1 MESVD
6 DTLMATERL
15 LHALEEDRTLYEQ
28 KTFLERLKEIR
39 MQQKETTEY
48 LCRLYEEERR
58 HSGQKENSTQHPTP
72 HHCPSDRLIFHCPP
86 RETIVCCCPPEHLPI
101 CHCHRSQ
108 HTERHFT
115 SSTTHHARASPPL
128 PAHPGRPQPSFY
140 NDADHSDSMDPAVE
154 RSSFQKSEN
163 HATFGKLEHFPHL
176 PQPPV
181 PRHVPFRQHSEG
193 YSQRSAEGSVENG
206 ITDVKGTSV
215 QQRLDKS
222 SQSAESQ
229 TEILSTEMRRASFHR
244 RSGQSSR
251 NSTEKSVENEVVHQG
266 QHSSYRSSE
275 ESPQTSAEKQLENGS
290 SQPSHRSKQ
299 SSRRSSETKVSN
311 GITSKPIV
319 QDAAQVLQL
328 SLKEKARKRE
338 ERARARE
345 IASSLEQI
353 EERSEGS
360 GTQKPSRDF
369 SRENTPS
376 DKQRETSIPEQT
388 KDKRSKKTG
397 EKRTRNEQEA
407 ADSKSKQM
415 TRSKSLVTIR
425 EPTKERSST
434 ASTAKRTVVPEPIQ
448 NFVPQ
453 VTVPTPFKFTTRKTI
468 VNTYSTKFVQE
479 MVSRKKAEEEL
490 LEHESSQMK
499 PFTAKIVPKSTYI
512 PTNPRVTDKA
522 YVEAIRRRLT
532 ATMRKHFEQEA
543 LTRRTKSMGDI
554 SGVRPV
560 PVSTYV
566 APVLPQYRRARSASR
581 RAVNLLVEASTP
593 PFVREHTIRTHVS
606 TKVRHRHCID
616 DTTDTRVP
624 RAPVPDFQRLH
635 AEMEKALKT
644 APHKATTV
652 PRPFHFS
659 NPKAHRHRECKSSSP
674 PRWRAREVK
683 RTSQADILVR
693 PTHSSKIRMDAI
705 RQRQEKLD
713 EERHRSEKFWEE
725 KKDELNLSRLRL
737 LSSMGSQLNIDEEIE
752 RKTAEKKKHVTEISR
767 DYERYLAEMQQRV
780 IERPLIMERQSI
792 IAHKQ
797 NFARKYDQRMAAV
810 GKASLTGK
818 ARLGVAQRHDSDF
831 SGATYS
837 VKAEDDAAEGVVE
850 DYGNASF
857 ESEDDSST
865 TNKRSSSSASS
876 SGSASSSNS
885 SKRSSKKSS
894 SSQSSKRSS
903 H

>member
-1 MESVD
+1 M
-6 DTLMATERL
+6 RL
-15 LHALEEDRTLYEQ
+15 STKGSILLIGALKNPL
-28 KTFLERLKEIR
+28 
-39 MQQKETTEY
+39 
-48 LCRLYEEERR
+48 RR
-58 HSGQKENSTQHPTP
+58 
-72 HHCPSDRLIFHCPP
+72 
-86 RETIVCCCPPEHLPI
+86 V
-101 CHCHRSQ
+101 
-108 HTERHFT
+108 
-115 SSTTHHARASPPL
+115 
-128 PAHPGRPQPSFY
+128 
-140 NDADHSDSMDPAVE
+140 
-154 RSSFQKSEN
+154 
-163 HATFGKLEHFPHL
+163 
-176 PQPPV
+176 
-181 PRHVPFRQHSEG
+181 
-193 YSQRSAEGSVENG
+193 QRSCSKMVAVSHLIALSNPLVEVQKQRKRRGREKNELVP
-206 ITDVKGTSV
+206 VKSPAPWS
-215 QQRLDKS
+215 K
-222 SQSAESQ
+222 
-229 TEILSTEMRRASFHR
+229 
-244 RSGQSSR
+244 SR
-251 NSTEKSVENEVVHQG
+251 NE
-266 QHSSYRSSE
+266 
-275 ESPQTSAEKQLENGS
+275 
-290 SQPSHRSKQ
+290 
-299 SSRRSSETKVSN
+299 
-311 GITSKPIV
+311 
-319 QDAAQVLQL
+319 D
-328 SLKEKARKRE
+328 
-338 ERARARE
+338 
-345 IASSLEQI
+345 
-353 EERSEGS
+353 
-360 GTQKPSRDF
+360 
-369 SRENTPS
+369 
-376 DKQRETSIPEQT
+376 
-388 KDKRSKKTG
+388 
-397 EKRTRNEQEA
+397 A
-407 ADSKSKQM
+407 ADSKSRQM

-499 PFTAKIVPKSTYI
+499 PFTAKIVPKSTYV

-554 SGVRPV
+554 SG
-560 PVSTYV
+560 
-566 APVLPQYRRARSASR
+566 
-581 RAVNLLVEASTP
+581 
-593 PFVREHTIRTHVS
+593 
-606 TKVRHRHCID
+606 
-616 DTTDTRVP
+616 
-624 RAPVPDFQRLH
+624 
-635 AEMEKALKT
+635 
-644 APHKATTV
+644 
-652 PRPFHFS
+652 
-659 NPKAHRHRECKSSSP
+659 
-674 PRWRAREVK
+674 
-683 RTSQADILVR
+683 
-693 PTHSSKIRMDAI
+693 

-810 GKASLTGK
+810 GRASLTGK

-857 ESEDDSST
+857 ESEDDSSA

-885 SKRSSKKSS
+885 SKRSSQKSS